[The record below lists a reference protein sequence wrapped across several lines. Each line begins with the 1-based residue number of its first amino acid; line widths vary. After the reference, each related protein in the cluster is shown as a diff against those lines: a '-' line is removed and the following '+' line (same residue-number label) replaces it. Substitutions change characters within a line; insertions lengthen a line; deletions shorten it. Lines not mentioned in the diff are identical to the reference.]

1 MLTRTK
7 CPDGYRRLADFT
19 VAVYLLYF
27 LLYSV
32 TNMLFSAR
40 YGILNTVLSIP
51 LLAMAAN
58 EVHLNE
64 SKRQWLLAVVATATI
79 AVGALVLFRIAG
91 EDQTTA
97 QRDVTEKLLAEGYV
111 NGYAT
116 FWNGECSDRTF
127 GRKN

>member
-1 MLTRTK
+1 
-7 CPDGYRRLADFT
+7 
-19 VAVYLLYF
+19 
-27 LLYSV
+27 
-32 TNMLFSAR
+32 MLFSAR

-79 AVGALVLFRIAG
+79 VGGALVLFRIAG

-97 QRDVTEKLLAEGYV
+97 QRDVTEKLLAEG
-111 NGYAT
+111 
-116 FWNGECSDRTF
+116 
-127 GRKN
+127 